1 MIRLM
6 PRIMG
11 SSLAEH
17 RELTRR
23 ALFGSLD
30 RLMRERGFD
39 SVSLAEIAQDAGVGR
54 TSVYNHFAD
63 KESLLLGYIEHET
76 ADFVADLT
84 GQLDGVDD
92 PVDQL
97 RIYVRHQ
104 LQLDLAYHSAP
115 GPALKEIVSRDAAAN
130 LRTHVSRVEGLLRG
144 ILTDLHPDGSDLDV
158 TVQLVHACL
167 SGRRLPTDP
176 VERERFVTAT
186 QEFVLRAVGAQP
198 AAPSKALPDVG
209 ASVA

>member
-1 MIRLM
+1 M

-23 ALFGSLD
+23 ALFASLD
-30 RLMRERGFD
+30 RLMRARGFD
-39 SVSLAEIAQDAGVGR
+39 SVSLADIAQDAGVGR

-63 KESLLLGYIEHET
+63 KEALLLGYIEQET

-84 GQLDGVDD
+84 GQLDGIDD
-92 PVDQL
+92 PVEQL

-130 LRTHVSRVEGLLRG
+130 LRAHVSRVEGLLRG
-144 ILTDLHPDGSDLDV
+144 ILAAVHERGFSDETDFNV

-176 VERERFVTAT
+176 AERERFITAT
-186 QEFVLRAVGAQP
+186 QEFVLRAVGAP
-198 AAPSKALPDVG
+198 PTARPDVE